1 MKLILRRI
9 SARWRSVRRS
19 LRRVLANPSA
29 TVGLGLIL
37 VFGLAALVHPFLL
50 KTVWPAKI
58 YDPMVGFDFAMMHPA
73 DSSSAH
79 LLGTDALGRD
89 VLSMVLAASRPAWV
103 VALTAAITTGA
114 VATLIGAMGAFYRGW
129 IDGVLSHVSD
139 AFLLLPAPIFVLI
152 IAEQVELSPLRFGLV
167 FGLINGLG
175 AGAIVLRSQG
185 LKIMAE
191 PFIEAARIAG
201 GRGMHILTRHLIPH
215 LLPLAALYMMLSV
228 VGVIVAHGFAAFLGQ
243 TESLVSWGAIVFFG
257 ITSARSFSGAVPWSA
272 LISASAALSLFAGA
286 FYLVSSGLR
295 EILDPRQRAR

>member
-1 MKLILRRI
+1 VKLIFERIRARLRT
-9 SARWRSVRRS
+9 VRRS
-19 LRRVLANPSA
+19 LRTVLASPTA
-29 TVGLGLIL
+29 AVGLGLIAL
-37 VFGLAALVHPFLL
+37 FGLAALIHPLLL
-50 KTVWPAKI
+50 KTVWPAKV
-58 YDPMVGFDFAMMHPA
+58 YDPMVGFDLALLHPA
-73 DSSSAH
+73 DPSSAH
-79 LLGTDALGRD
+79 LLGSDALGRD

-129 IDGVLSHVSD
+129 IDGVLSHISD

-152 IAEQVELSPLRFGLV
+152 LAEQVELSPLRFGLV

-185 LKIMAE
+185 LKVMAE
-191 PFIEAARIAG
+191 PFVDAARVAG
-201 GRGMHILTRHLIPH
+201 GRGFHIVTRHLIPH
-215 LLPLAALYMMLSV
+215 LLPLAVLYMMLSV

-272 LISASAALSLFAGA
+272 LVSASAALSLFAGA

-295 EILDPRQRAR
+295 EVLDPRLRAR

>member
-1 MKLILRRI
+1 MKLIFERIRARLRT
-9 SARWRSVRRS
+9 VRRS
-19 LRRVLANPSA
+19 LRTVLASPTA
-29 TVGLGLIL
+29 VVGLGLIAL
-37 VFGLAALVHPFLL
+37 FGLAALIHPLLL
-50 KTVWPAKI
+50 KTVWPAKV
-58 YDPMVGFDFAMMHPA
+58 YDPMVGFDFALLHPA
-73 DSSSAH
+73 DPSSAH

-114 VATLIGAMGAFYRGW
+114 VATLIGAMGAYYRGW
-129 IDGVLSHVSD
+129 IDGVLSHISD

-185 LKIMAE
+185 LKVMAE
-191 PFIEAARIAG
+191 PFVDAARVAG
-201 GRGMHILTRHLIPH
+201 GRGFHIVTRHLIPH
-215 LLPLAALYMMLSV
+215 LLPLAVLYMMLSV

-272 LISASAALSLFAGA
+272 LVSASAALSLFAGA

-295 EILDPRQRAR
+295 EVLDPRLRAR

>member
-1 MKLILRRI
+1 VKLIFERIRARLRT
-9 SARWRSVRRS
+9 VRRS
-19 LRRVLANPSA
+19 LRTVLASPTA
-29 TVGLGLIL
+29 VVGLGLITL
-37 VFGLAALVHPFLL
+37 FGLAALIHPLLL

-58 YDPMVGFDFAMMHPA
+58 YDPMVGFDFALLHPA
-73 DSSSAH
+73 DPSSAH

-129 IDGVLSHVSD
+129 IDGVLSHISD

-152 IAEQVELSPLRFGLV
+152 LAEQVELSPLRFGLV

-185 LKIMAE
+185 LKVMAE
-191 PFIEAARIAG
+191 PFVDAARVAG
-201 GRGMHILTRHLIPH
+201 GRGFHIVTRHLIPH
-215 LLPLAALYMMLSV
+215 LLPLAVLYMMLSV

-272 LISASAALSLFAGA
+272 LVSASAALSLFAGA

-295 EILDPRQRAR
+295 EVLDPRLRAR

>member
-1 MKLILRRI
+1 M
-9 SARWRSVRRS
+9 
-19 LRRVLANPSA
+19 LANPSA

-37 VFGLAALVHPFLL
+37 MFGLAALVHPFLL

-73 DSSSAH
+73 DPSSAH

-215 LLPLAALYMMLSV
+215 LLPLAVLYMMLSV
-228 VGVIVAHGFAAFLGQ
+228 VGVVVAHGFAAFLGQ

-257 ITSARSFSGAVPWSA
+257 ITSARSFSGEVPWSA

-295 EILDPRQRAR
+295 EILDPRQRVR